1 MANIY
6 DSIDEDEETL
16 AEEVKSLNDEPKE
29 KDDEKTKE
37 DAPIGDDEQQDSEGD
52 GDEETEK
59 EGSEETESGK
69 DGDAKAPEERKDDTA
84 VKGTEKD
91 VLTDGMT
98 PAQSAAFARQRR
110 ELAAANKR
118 AEELAA
124 KSTPQPEKVE
134 TKDTDPEPDRAAAY
148 EAWLEWKDRQLEKKV
163 NKIESFVTE
172 QAKREERASI
182 TSAAIDELTSI
193 NTAYAKENPDYT
205 NAMNYGYDA
214 YYRSIKTLNPA
225 WSDTQI
231 VKEIDGLILNFASET
246 YKKGLNPA
254 EEFYSYAI
262 ENLGYSPRKETKNEE
277 KKPVSLK
284 VIEGNKKRS
293 ASPLVGGQEGVTKHS
308 LSSLPDMSVGE
319 FANLTS
325 AQLDALEAEARN
337 A

>member
-6 DSIDEDEETL
+6 DSIDEDEEKL
-16 AEEVKSLNDEPKE
+16 AEEVKELNQEEQNEKPK
-29 KDDEKTKE
+29 KDDEE
-37 DAPIGDDEQQDSEGD
+37 DAPIGDDEQQDGKGD

-59 EGSEETESGK
+59 EEETKSGE
-69 DGDAKAPEERKDDTA
+69 DGDAKASEERKDNAA

-98 PAQSAAFARQRR
+98 AAQSAAFARQRR

-118 AEELAA
+118 AEELSA
-124 KSTPQPEKVE
+124 KSAPQPENIE
-134 TKDTDPEPDRAAAY
+134 TKDTDPEPDKAAAY

-172 QAKREERASI
+172 QAKKEERASI

-214 YYRSIKTLNPA
+214 YYKSIKTLNPT

-262 ENLGYSPRKETKNEE
+262 ENLGYSPKKETKNED

-293 ASPLVGGQEGVTKHS
+293 ASPLVGGQDGVTKHS